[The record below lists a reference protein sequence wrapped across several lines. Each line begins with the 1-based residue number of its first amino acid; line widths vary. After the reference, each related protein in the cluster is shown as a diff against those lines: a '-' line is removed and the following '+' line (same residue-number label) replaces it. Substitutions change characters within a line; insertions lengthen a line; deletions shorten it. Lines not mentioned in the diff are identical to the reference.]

1 MRRLET
7 TSLPIPHPC
16 HLSRHLARHEHVDE
30 LHTEPARRD
39 ARDRPNVACARRRQV
54 KPRAFG
60 RPVVPTS
67 PQPPPGAAIAA
78 HAFVTSSAHAMS
90 TQLWRTTTSHRA
102 GRGAEPCGVARQ
114 NTEDRRKGRARCGCK
129 EAMLKSCRR
138 GAHHSG
144 FCCNSPARP
153 QRQWVLITAS
163 AANQPRGGNK
173 KAKKLQFL
181 HTAPLSTVRIIRGQ

>member
-1 MRRLET
+1 MLRRLET

-16 HLSRHLARHEHVDE
+16 RLSRRLARHEHVDE

-60 RPVVPTS
+60 RPVVPPS

-144 FCCNSPARP
+144 FCCNSSARP
-153 QRQWVLITAS
+153 RGSGCLHGVSGKSAS
-163 AANQPRGGNK
+163 
-173 KAKKLQFL
+173 
-181 HTAPLSTVRIIRGQ
+181 RGQQEGQKAPVPAYCPS